1 MAFLIALCGG
11 IIMNKTK
18 RMLKNAAISVGI
30 GAVPAFVVLWL
41 CNLFMKV
48 NELTLIARITHYVSA
63 DECVIIS
70 VHLSIFNQIFLLL

>member
-11 IIMNKTK
+11 MIMNKTK
-18 RMLKNAAISVGI
+18 RMLKNAAMSVGI

-48 NELTLIARITHYVSA
+48 NELTYMVQNMHNDAFDDMYYRNAFCNGVFYK
-63 DECVIIS
+63 
-70 VHLSIFNQIFLLL
+70 QR